1 MDHLQEKVIWA
12 RLQVIWQ
19 VHRRVIQWDHHQKVI
34 WDLHQVI
41 QWDLLQEKVGLH
53 QEIWQGL
60 HQVIQWDLHQKVIW
74 DHHQVIQWDHRQEIW
89 QDHHQEIQWDHRQE
103 KWQGLH
109 QVIWDHRQVIQW
121 DLHQKVIW
129 QDQDQTDQLS
139 DLMENQWDLQWDLHL
154 IQKVVLDQGQMDLLQ
169 VEKVQIHY
177 LVTQDQQVDH
187 RQEICLQVIRWVN
200 QDQWMADQV
209 IRWDLHRMIWVVCI
223 LIWMMQQLMD
233 LKIQDQEHQIQWP
246 VIWMVMV

>member
-1 MDHLQEKVIWA
+1 MIWP
-12 RLQVIWQ
+12 
-19 VHRRVIQWDHHQKVI
+19 
-34 WDLHQVI
+34 
-41 QWDLLQEKVGLH
+41 DLLQEKVGLH

-60 HQVIQWDLHQKVIW
+60 HQVNQWDLHQKVIWDHRQEIWQDHHQVIQWDLHQKVIW
-74 DHHQVIQWDHRQEIW
+74 DHRQVIW
-89 QDHHQEIQWDHRQE
+89 QDHLR
-103 KWQGLH
+103 
-109 QVIWDHRQVIQW
+109 
-121 DLHQKVIW
+121 
-129 QDQDQTDQLS
+129 
-139 DLMENQWDLQWDLHL
+139 
-154 IQKVVLDQGQMDLLQ
+154 